1 MATGV
6 LMEMVETIPAMPQK
20 VRGSGFWHPAPRTFS
35 VSWRVLVLDGDTA
48 REQMAI
54 DEALAREAQPT
65 LRLFR
70 WRRPALSLGRNQ
82 IRPDWLD
89 EKQMLTAGVEFV
101 ERPTGGG
108 LALHGS
114 DLSCSVVV
122 PHAPGLTLSFL
133 MAHVCRA
140 LAQAFSAFGP
150 QVEWQG
156 SLPAASRVVYCLAQ
170 PSSYALYAQ
179 GKKFGGFAIR
189 RYPNS
194 VLVQGSCAIRECP
207 ASIRELMSPAAA
219 DAYARASTWLEAACG
234 CALDE
239 HELVEQVIRS
249 WDDAWSDALA

>member
-1 MATGV
+1 
-6 LMEMVETIPAMPQK
+6 
-20 VRGSGFWHPAPRTFS
+20 
-35 VSWRVLVLDGDTA
+35 VLVLDGETA

-54 DEALAREAQPT
+54 DEALARGGQPT

-89 EKQMLTAGVEFV
+89 EGRMSAAGVEVV

-122 PHAPGLTLSFL
+122 PHAPGLRLSFL
-133 MAHVCRA
+133 MARVCRA
-140 LAQAFSAFGP
+140 LAHAFSAFGP
-150 QVEWQG
+150 RIEWHG
-156 SLPAASRVVYCLAQ
+156 DVPASSRVVYCLAQ

-189 RYPNS
+189 RYPTS

-207 ASIRELMSPAAA
+207 ASIRELLSPTAA

-239 HELVEQVIRS
+239 HELVEQVIRA
-249 WDDAWSDALA
+249 WHDAWIDALT